1 MSDQGVEVL
10 PPIRV
15 DETDAAIKESTDV
28 LEHYDMT
35 DQGDKDSPPTRVDR
49 TDESAAG
56 RMKQDTIQGRTNP
69 ANDRVEIWDK
79 MVGPVQIKHPLTP

>member
-1 MSDQGVEVL
+1 M

-35 DQGDKDSPPTRVDR
+35 DQGDKNSPPTRVDR
-49 TDESAAG
+49 TDESATG
-56 RMKQDTIQGRTNP
+56 RMKQDTI
-69 ANDRVEIWDK
+69 
-79 MVGPVQIKHPLTP
+79 